1 MGRSS
6 AVLLAMFV
14 ACSPSA
20 PPNGDAPSMSMGSG
34 SASTNDGAQSGS
46 RLKLTYYAFT
56 DGTTQWFGLYDSERK
71 ENCNPFDGT
80 WPDGNTYCVPEWSG
94 SIVYSDAMCTMAEDD
109 EFVGST
115 CASSVQRYVLD
126 ENYDSCSEQYLPT
139 HLYLKGSA
147 TNATQYYDKN
157 SDGTCGGPYTVDT
170 GFEVVYAVTSEV
182 DTSQLVPLAL
192 SAPMGDTIGERSW
205 TSPDGAALPTL
216 LHDSTTNTDCTPQY
230 YGDSATTA
238 ACAPTDAFDAYLD
251 RDVTCTQPTLDIAST
266 CAPPPYA
273 YTYPSGTSCPEDLAS
288 YHGVGTKMSTPTA
301 VYEPF
306 GSLCLMD
313 SVDTTESYYSLGS
326 NVSLAQLQRTP
337 DTLASHRIQLIHY
350 GDGGTLHYR
359 DPTYLYDS
367 QEMAVCVPEQLSD
380 NSIRC
385 VPDSGIQVTTGFF
398 FSDSACK
405 TALDVVDLYTG
416 PTTCAA
422 VTLPQYVRK
431 YLATTGCTES
441 FELHQPTTELGTL
454 YYENGSACTK
464 YAPSEEVIY
473 GVGPVISTSNFV
485 TAAITTDN

>member
-1 MGRSS
+1 
-6 AVLLAMFV
+6 
-14 ACSPSA
+14 
-20 PPNGDAPSMSMGSG
+20 MS
-34 SASTNDGAQSGS
+34 
-46 RLKLTYYAFT
+46 
-56 DGTTQWFGLYDSERK
+56 
-71 ENCNPFDGT
+71 
-80 WPDGNTYCVPEWSG
+80 
-94 SIVYSDAMCTMAEDD
+94 
-109 EFVGST
+109 
-115 CASSVQRYVLD
+115 
-126 ENYDSCSEQYLPT
+126 
-139 HLYLKGSA
+139 
-147 TNATQYYDKN
+147 
-157 SDGTCGGPYTVDT
+157 
-170 GFEVVYAVTSEV
+170 
-182 DTSQLVPLAL
+182 
-192 SAPMGDTIGERSW
+192 
-205 TSPDGAALPTL
+205 
-216 LHDSTTNTDCTPQY
+216 
-230 YGDSATTA
+230 
-238 ACAPTDAFDAYLD
+238 
-251 RDVTCTQPTLDIAST
+251 CTQPTLDITST
-266 CAPPPYA
+266 CTPPPYA

-288 YHGVGTKMSTPTA
+288 YSAVGTKMSTPAA

-313 SVDTTESYYSLGS
+313 SVDMTESYSSLGS

-416 PTTCAA
+416 PTSCAP